1 MSSAKSPNTAQLPLE
16 PTRRARPS
24 TCSGG
29 ADKDRPPE
37 ADVAHDGRVAV
48 AAFGPATRAEC
59 DEDWCSQPIHGS
71 EPEALGRRGAYAGRK
86 GPIMKRSSQLL
97 SLAAGLAFAI
107 AATQVLAQQPGSGMP
122 MGPRGMMGMMQMMAG
137 CPMMGPMMRMGADGH
152 GSVFSEGRIAFLKA
166 ELAIT
171 DAQKAAWDAYA
182 AAIKANLQSMQDMVQ
197 TMRAVFDAKTPVERL
212 DAHLAAMEAR
222 VKALKDVQPA
232 LAKLYE
238 SLSADQKKKADDL
251 LTGMGCMM

>member
-1 MSSAKSPNTAQLPLE
+1 MKST
-16 PTRRARPS
+16 
-24 TCSGG
+24 
-29 ADKDRPPE
+29 
-37 ADVAHDGRVAV
+37 
-48 AAFGPATRAEC
+48 
-59 DEDWCSQPIHGS
+59 
-71 EPEALGRRGAYAGRK
+71 
-86 GPIMKRSSQLL
+86 SQLL
-97 SLAAGLAFAI
+97 SLAAGTAFAI
-107 AATQVLAQQPGSGMP
+107 AATQVLAQQPGPGMP
-122 MGPRGMMGMMQMMAG
+122 MGPRGMVGMMQMMAG
-137 CPMMGPMMRMGADGH
+137 CPMMGPMMRMGTEGH

-171 DAQKAAWDAYA
+171 DAQKTAWDAYA
-182 AAIKANLQSMQDMVQ
+182 AAIKANLQSMQDMMQ
-197 TMRAVFDAKTPVERL
+197 TMRAAFDAKTPVERL